1 MRSILEFSRRWWLT
15 IIVTAAI
22 LWLTLAPH
30 PVGDNEIELFP
41 GADKIIHAIMM
52 GGLAFTALF
61 DFARNGTWRNIR
73 KITPAIAITVA
84 FTCIIFSC
92 IDEWGQ
98 GVMNLGRSSDPF
110 DLIADIAGII
120 LAATIAVPLIRK
132 LLPREK

>member
-98 GVMNLGRSSDPF
+98 SVMNLGRSSDPF
-110 DLIADIAGII
+110 DLVADIAGII

>member
-41 GADKIIHAIMM
+41 GADKIIHALMM

-61 DFARNGTWRNIR
+61 DFARKGTWRNIR
-73 KITPAIAITVA
+73 KITPAIAATVA

-98 GVMNLGRSSDPF
+98 GAMNLGRSSDPF
-110 DLIADIAGII
+110 DLVADIAGII
-120 LAATIAVPLIRK
+120 LAAAIAIPLIRK